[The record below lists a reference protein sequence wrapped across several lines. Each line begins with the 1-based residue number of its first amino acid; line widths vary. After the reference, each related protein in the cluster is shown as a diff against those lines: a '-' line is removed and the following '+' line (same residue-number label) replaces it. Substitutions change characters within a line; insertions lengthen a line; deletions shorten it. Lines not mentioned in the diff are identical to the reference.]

1 MKEMSRGV
9 SRFEL
14 SFIGFVGIIL
24 AMLGQSLKIS
34 RILHAGYIFECD
46 QTQIAFDP
54 IFENPFSHNC
64 HAFPNVQ
71 FDHKQIR
78 NLKLAA
84 VFISHFHDDHCS
96 LESLDF
102 LDRKTPIYLYC
113 VYEELF
119 SLIKEMGF
127 TQVHSLQIDRP
138 IYIGAFEIIPR
149 KALDA
154 DVDSIFHIKAA
165 GLNILNVVDSWI
177 DPSTLERLAE
187 SAPWDMVLWPFQTMR
202 EIEVLAPSRATKAP
216 SELPPEWIAQLK
228 ILNPKYVVPSSCQ
241 FVQESWSWYNH
252 ALFPISYRQFQQE
265 VESALP
271 NSRVVRLN
279 PSVSVALDKNSLK
292 EISPLVW
299 VQPVGNQN
307 VDYEYKENLQPPT
320 TAEISCRFAA
330 LSAQQ
335 MQRVF
340 NYCSKGLLEK
350 YKSMEP
356 PQDAYFEKPRLW
368 QLLVYDHVG
377 KVTPFYYQLNNGTI
391 EHNLKT
397 EGPIAWSTEIPIS
410 KFYAAL
416 EYGESLTSMYLR
428 INDMVFAP
436 DIEKEIQSAD
446 IVEDPLIR
454 CLFNGI
460 FGAYQIAQLKRLR
473 MEKF

>member
-320 TAEISCRFAA
+320 TA
-330 LSAQQ
+330 
-335 MQRVF
+335 
-340 NYCSKGLLEK
+340 
-350 YKSMEP
+350 
-356 PQDAYFEKPRLW
+356 
-368 QLLVYDHVG
+368 
-377 KVTPFYYQLNNGTI
+377 
-391 EHNLKT
+391 
-397 EGPIAWSTEIPIS
+397 
-410 KFYAAL
+410 
-416 EYGESLTSMYLR
+416 
-428 INDMVFAP
+428 
-436 DIEKEIQSAD
+436 
-446 IVEDPLIR
+446 
-454 CLFNGI
+454 
-460 FGAYQIAQLKRLR
+460 
-473 MEKF
+473 